1 MEKISV
7 IVPCYN
13 EEESIPL
20 FYDEIKRVRGLMTD
34 YAFEVIFVDDG
45 SRDRSLELMREL
57 AEKDE
62 EIRYISFSRN
72 FGKEAAMYA
81 GLKNAAG
88 DYVVMMICR
97 IRRHCCLKWFAASRK
112 KAMILLPPAE

>member
-34 YAFEVIFVDDG
+34 YAL
-45 SRDRSLELMREL
+45 R
-57 AEKDE
+57 
-62 EIRYISFSRN
+62 
-72 FGKEAAMYA
+72 
-81 GLKNAAG
+81 
-88 DYVVMMICR
+88 
-97 IRRHCCLKWFAASRK
+97 
-112 KAMILLPPAE
+112 